1 MVSIASMMYS
11 VAMEQFNVGYGTIV
25 VFHKLASDLVCALK
39 RSEMMGMKTGNTGQS
54 RRSRY

>member
-25 VFHKLASDLVCALK
+25 IVHKLASDLICALK
-39 RSEMMGMKTGNTGQS
+39 RSEMMGRKTGNTGQS